1 MMAENEATTV
11 TASTEQAQATPSG
24 TPEEQAAQEAAKA
37 QAEQAT
43 QSTQASEETFF
54 DPAQLPPE
62 LEATYKKM
70 QAAFTQKTQGLA
82 ESKKKVEAYDQLLAA
97 PEFRRWF
104 YEQTNPA
111 PEKPEVQKEKE
122 QPPALSDEQM
132 AEIATDPRKL
142 VAFVEAVVQDR
153 LTRTVMPVAEGARL
167 KAEELSL
174 QRDIESFGN
183 QVPDFWEL
191 DRQGLID
198 RPLDRNPGLSKEDAY
213 NIANFPKMSAEADK
227 RAHGIVQSK
236 KSAVVEKPG
245 LNSMPGSSK
254 ATFKTRGEAMDAVAE
269 AFMAGRPIPDIEIAK

>member
-1 MMAENEATTV
+1 MAENEATTV

-24 TPEEQAAQEAAKA
+24 TQEEQAAQEAAKA
-37 QAEQAT
+37 AQVAQAEK
-43 QSTQASEETFF
+43 STQASEETFF

-122 QPPALSDEQM
+122 QPPALSDEQL

-198 RPLDRNPGLSKEDAY
+198 RALDRYPGLSIEDAY
-213 NIANFPKMSAEADK
+213 KIAKFPTMSAEADK